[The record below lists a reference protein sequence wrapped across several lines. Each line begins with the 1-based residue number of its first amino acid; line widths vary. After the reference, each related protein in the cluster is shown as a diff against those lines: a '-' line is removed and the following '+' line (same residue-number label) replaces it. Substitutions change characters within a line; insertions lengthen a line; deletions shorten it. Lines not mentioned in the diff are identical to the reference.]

1 MAKLSKNF
9 LSAFK
14 QFLLSL
20 VPSDSDSAWD
30 DYRKARVMAAQPVPI
45 RIHTK

>member
-14 QFLLSL
+14 QFLMSL
-20 VPSDSDSAWD
+20 VPSESDSAWD
-30 DYRKARVMAAQPVPI
+30 DYRKARALASIPV
-45 RIHTK
+45 RSMHTK

>member
-14 QFLLSL
+14 QFLQSL
-20 VPSDSDSAWD
+20 IPTDSDSAWD

-45 RIHTK
+45 RVHTK

>member
-14 QFLLSL
+14 QFLMSL
-20 VPSDSDSAWD
+20 IPSDSDSAWD
-30 DYRKARVMAAQPVPI
+30 DYRKARVLSAQPIPV
-45 RIHTK
+45 RVRTK